1 MNKLSCVHFKL
12 GSSSSITCTQG
23 YVFGWAAR
31 QLTTLLAHN
40 DNFISFKVHSRL
52 STCRDNPHQPEREKE
67 RQYFRRIMLFQRRKL
82 AMSPPS
88 PEPGVCDYC
97 HALLKGELIF
107 MNSFR
112 TMIPHHAN
120 LTALLTSSNSCP
132 CCAFLVQSF
141 NQTQIETWQREENTG
156 ETKHTPL
163 GVHASLIG
171 SSIYRIW
178 VSHAGADIQGAYVY
192 MRTSDGW

>member
-1 MNKLSCVHFKL
+1 MSRQ
-12 GSSSSITCTQG
+12 SSSTGEGEGTSVLQTDH
-23 YVFGWAAR
+23 A
-31 QLTTLLAHN
+31 
-40 DNFISFKVHSRL
+40 L
-52 STCRDNPHQPEREKE
+52 STSEAR
-67 RQYFRRIMLFQRRKL
+67 YV
-82 AMSPPS
+82 PPS

-120 LTALLTSSNSCP
+120 LTALLTSSDSCP